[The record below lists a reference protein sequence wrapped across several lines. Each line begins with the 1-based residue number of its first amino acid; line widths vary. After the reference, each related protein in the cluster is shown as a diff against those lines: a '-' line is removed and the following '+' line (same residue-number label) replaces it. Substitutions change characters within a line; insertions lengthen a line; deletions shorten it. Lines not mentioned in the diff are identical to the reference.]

1 MHGMK
6 RSISNI
12 QFLATL
18 VMVAIILSSSRLYA
32 KTINDLPA
40 VIEKATGGNADSQ
53 SDLVDFYF
61 NNERNYQEATKWCN
75 ALLNNNSAKDSGK
88 EFAYRILGLCA
99 MYGHGREKSI
109 PAAIELFKK
118 GAKYNKKYS
127 CSILGDIYAKELK
140 DSVQS
145 IKWYKLAAED
155 GNKGVANFLGRLF
168 ENGYESK
175 SNTTKIYWP
184 GITRDISEAC
194 HFYMIYIKSMGYWTD
209 CPANANLLYKL
220 GSWYFKGESNLSQNY
235 DRAYNL
241 FNEALEMNEISE
253 ESKKL
258 TQEEEGDIL
267 WNLSICYRFGRGVEK
282 DELIARRYVKKAA
295 EKGNK
300 DAISLL
306 AQ

>member
-1 MHGMK
+1 
-6 RSISNI
+6 
-12 QFLATL
+12 
-18 VMVAIILSSSRLYA
+18 
-32 KTINDLPA
+32 
-40 VIEKATGGNADSQ
+40 
-53 SDLVDFYF
+53 
-61 NNERNYQEATKWCN
+61 
-75 ALLNNNSAKDSGK
+75 
-88 EFAYRILGLCA
+88 
-99 MYGHGREKSI
+99 
-109 PAAIELFKK
+109 
-118 GAKYNKKYS
+118 
-127 CSILGDIYAKELK
+127 
-140 DSVQS
+140 
-145 IKWYKLAAED
+145 
-155 GNKGVANFLGRLF
+155 
-168 ENGYESK
+168 
-175 SNTTKIYWP
+175 
-184 GITRDISEAC
+184 
-194 HFYMIYIKSMGYWTD
+194 MGYPWAD

-241 FNEALEMNEISE
+241 FNEALEMNERSE